1 MASGSAGVIAFSVSL
16 STWYLVT
23 AMRAV
28 MEALNTI
35 HGVNDRR
42 RWWRRALLAV
52 GLGVGCGAA
61 LVGSILVVTAAPKL
75 GGGADV
81 VAGVGRWLIAIV
93 LIMTALAVLLRF
105 APAEHPQPRWA
116 SAGSILIV
124 CSWIV
129 ASLVFRWLVSV
140 ANYKSPTGS
149 LVALLTITGYLFAS
163 SVVFLV
169 GVQLD
174 EILRQETGGRARGI
188 LDLARRG

>member
-1 MASGSAGVIAFSVSL
+1 V
-16 STWYLVT
+16 
-23 AMRAV
+23 
-28 MEALNTI
+28 
-35 HGVNDRR
+35 
-42 RWWRRALLAV
+42 LAV

-75 GGGADV
+75 SGGADV